1 MAASEGGAAQWVVVV
16 TGASS
21 GIGRAT
27 AVAFARRG
35 ACLVLASRAVQSL
48 RAVERECVEAGG
60 TPLVVATDV
69 TDADAVA
76 EMFAAAVERFGRVDA
91 VVHSAGVAAYGRFDD
106 VPARV
111 FEQVV
116 STNLLGTANVARA
129 ALERFRAQGGGRLVF
144 VGSLLGKIATPYM
157 ASYVTSK
164 WAVHGL
170 VRTLQIEARETPGIH
185 ISLVSPGGVDTPIY
199 SQSANY
205 AGYVGR
211 PPPPVDTPAKV
222 ARAIVRAVERPRR
235 EISVGAANPVTVSG
249 FRAFP
254 GVFDALVLPLMR
266 LGGLSREPTDSHE
279 GNVFA
284 AQPGGDAER
293 GDWGRQWL
301 RAVPV
306 GAAVAGVAALKMLLK
321 TRRDQG

>member
-170 VRTLQIEARETPGIH
+170 VRT
-185 ISLVSPGGVDTPIY
+185 
-199 SQSANY
+199 
-205 AGYVGR
+205 
-211 PPPPVDTPAKV
+211 
-222 ARAIVRAVERPRR
+222 
-235 EISVGAANPVTVSG
+235 
-249 FRAFP
+249 
-254 GVFDALVLPLMR
+254 
-266 LGGLSREPTDSHE
+266 
-279 GNVFA
+279 
-284 AQPGGDAER
+284 
-293 GDWGRQWL
+293 
-301 RAVPV
+301 
-306 GAAVAGVAALKMLLK
+306 
-321 TRRDQG
+321 